1 MNKLSFAIVILIVA
15 AFIALDVR
23 AQVAPPATKGKCYPN
38 FMENCVSACQK
49 GGGVT
54 SGCPKWCASEMAIRG
69 CK

>member
-1 MNKLSFAIVILIVA
+1 MKIVLGAAAIVLLVGLA
-15 AFIALDVR
+15 AFSAR

-38 FMENCVSACQK
+38 FMQECVSACQK

-54 SGCPKWCASEMAIRG
+54 SGCPKWCANEQAVRG